1 MLNRL
6 SFHRNRSTHSLKR
19 KLFLYMFLLMAILL
33 FSLIMGL
40 FLLKQFINTKRDL
53 FKSLDLQMEVFS
65 KNMDTYWDDVVARN
79 IILSTDMSALLEYS
93 LDEQGLSFDDLLDND
108 KAINRVQDTLIEPL
122 CQHLR
127 QSNCSGAFVLLNTT
141 VNSHIAD
148 SDTTRS
154 GLYIQK
160 SSTGSS
166 DCALLLYHGIAQIG
180 KNHKVMPHR
189 KWRLEFNTDLLPN
202 YEKHFTKEY
211 PTLDTSYRL
220 SDLILLPGTSEN
232 ISLMTVPL
240 LGSDGTLYGLCGFE
254 VSQTWFKAKHSQ
266 PSNLNH
272 LLCILTRSGDT
283 LNADIGFSSGIQNG
297 YYFAPK
303 GNLSVAELSDGLV
316 TLSSENEDYVG
327 ITREYQ
333 LTLNNDPFTLVVMIP
348 RSDYHHAMVKSHLQ
362 VTLLVLLILF
372 FGSVCCLYFSRRFLS
387 PVLKG
392 LEQIR
397 ARKNQR
403 TPSEIP
409 EIDDLLDFLAQ
420 KDQEAANTILCL
432 EEEMQQHKDELD
444 RLQAKHDAIQRD
456 YEVTQ
461 AEVSRLAYSR
471 KNEVDPLDYQ
481 HFLDCLTSLTPKE
494 KTILDLYIQGK
505 TSKDILQI
513 ANIGENT
520 LKYHNRNIYSKLG
533 VKSRKQLLMYAALM
547 KQTEN

>member
-1 MLNRL
+1 
-6 SFHRNRSTHSLKR
+6 
-19 KLFLYMFLLMAILL
+19 
-33 FSLIMGL
+33 
-40 FLLKQFINTKRDL
+40 
-53 FKSLDLQMEVFS
+53 MEVFS
-65 KNMDTYWDDVVARN
+65 KNMDTYWDDVIARN

-93 LDEQGLSFDDLLDND
+93 FDTQGISFDDLLNNE
-108 KAINRVQDTLIEPL
+108 KAIRVVQETLIEPL

-141 VNSHIAD
+141 VNTHIVD
-148 SDTTRS
+148 SDANRS

-166 DCALLLYHGIAQIG
+166 DCALLLYHGIAQVG
-180 KNHKVMPHR
+180 KNHNVMPHR
-189 KWRLEFNTDLLPN
+189 KWRLEFDTDLLPN

-220 SDLILLPGTSEN
+220 SDLILLPGTSES

-240 LGSDGTLYGLCGFE
+240 IGSDGTLYGLCGFE
-254 VSQTWFKAKHSQ
+254 VSQTWFKSKHSQ

-272 LLCILTRSGDT
+272 LICMLTHSGDT
-283 LNADIGFSSGIQNG
+283 LNADIGFSSGIQDG

-303 GNLSVAELSDGLV
+303 GMLSVTDLSDGLV
-316 TLSSENEDYVG
+316 ALSSENENYVG
-327 ITREYQ
+327 ITKEYR
-333 LTLNNDPFTLVVMIP
+333 LTLNNDLFTLVVMIP

-362 VTLLVLLILF
+362 VTLLVLLIIF
-372 FGSVCCLYFSRRFLS
+372 FGSFCCLYFSKRFLS

-420 KDQEAANTILCL
+420 KDQETTTTILHL
-432 EEEMQQHKDELD
+432 EQEMEQHKNELSH
-444 RLQAKHDAIQRD
+444 LQAERDAIQRD
-456 YEVTQ
+456 YEATQ
-461 AEVSRLAYSR
+461 TEVSRLAYSR

-481 HFLDCLTSLTPKE
+481 HFLDCLASLTPKE

-505 TSKDILQI
+505 SSKDILLI
-513 ANIGENT
+513 ANISENT

-547 KQTEN
+547 KQTES